1 MPLCMLLLQNKLQGC
16 YVDHFLL
23 ISVTGSLSYSISKAT
38 VDERY
43 DERRLMLRR
52 PRGDKSKEYFV
63 AGNNNDIQHFSVM
76 TLVKKA
82 LIIHSQDNEHIF
94 AI

>member
-1 MPLCMLLLQNKLQGC
+1 MHVLTAVQALARLTTLT
-16 YVDHFLL
+16 F
-23 ISVTGSLSYSISKAT
+23 SVTGSLSYSISKAT

-63 AGNNNDIQHFSVM
+63 AGNNNDIHHYSVIDE
-76 TLVKKA
+76 
-82 LIIHSQDNEHIF
+82 IIDPDEKSFDNLKTMSTYLK
-94 AI
+94 